1 MGGQRGSR
9 IGWPRTI
16 RAWWSTRNRGDARIY
31 NASILKQMGRPSEA
45 IEAYREFVKIYEPIR
60 YKDPVNKYSLACAQA
75 SLASLL
81 ALRPGEQS
89 GAEADSVASHLDRA
103 MEGMRSAAA
112 AGYRRTAA
120 MRKDPDLEPPRTR
133 RDFQL
138 FMMDLEFPERI
149 FAP

>member
-1 MGGQRGSR
+1 MKATQRF
-9 IGWPRTI
+9 
-16 RAWWSTRNRGDARIY
+16 
-31 NASILKQMGRPSEA
+31 ASILKQMGRQSEA
-45 IEAYREFVKIYEPIR
+45 IEAYRELVKIYAPIR
-60 YKDPVNKYSLACAQA
+60 YKDPVNKYNLACAQA

-103 MEGMRSAAA
+103 MEGMRTAAA

-138 FMMDLEFPERI
+138 FMMDLEFPERV